1 MSLTRRQF
9 LRIAGGL
16 GIAAG
21 IPSAAEVGYATRIEP
36 RHVVMEERPIR
47 LPRLPTAFE
56 GFRIALFSDLHL
68 YPFTPLQV
76 VEDAVR
82 LANSFQPDLVILAG
96 DFVWLY
102 VDAAFDLVPVLS
114 RLNPARGTFAVLGN
128 HDHLKG
134 PEIVAKALA
143 EAGVQLLRN
152 RGMTIQLGRDSIYLA
167 GIDSVWT
174 GQPSPV
180 AAFKNY
186 RGNLASIVTVH
197 EPDFIR
203 YIAPR
208 FPVDLQLSG
217 HSHGGQVR
225 LPIVGALILPPW
237 GEIYDMGL
245 YQVGNAQ
252 LYTTRGIGTIGVN
265 ARFNCPPE
273 VTAITLY
280 AGSNSV
286 SRRSPAATGRF
297 KTV

>member
-1 MSLTRRQF
+1 MKVTRRQF
-9 LRIAGGL
+9 LQIAGGL
-16 GIAAG
+16 GIAVG
-21 IPSAAEVGYATRIEP
+21 IPSAAEVAYATRIEP
-36 RHVVMEERPIR
+36 RRVLIEERSIR

-68 YPFTPLQV
+68 YPFTSIQV
-76 VEDAVR
+76 VRDAVS
-82 LANSFQPDLVILAG
+82 LANSFRPDLVILAG

-102 VDAAFDLVPVLS
+102 VEAAFDLVPALS
-114 RLNPARGTFAVLGN
+114 QLNPAIGTFAVLGN
-128 HDHLKG
+128 HDHFKG

-152 RGMTIQLGRDSIYLA
+152 RGMTIQIGRDSIYLA
-167 GIDSVWT
+167 GIDSVT
-174 GQPSPV
+174 AGRPSPV
-180 AAFKNY
+180 AAFDNK
-186 RGNLASIVTVH
+186 RGNLTSIVTVH

-203 YIAPR
+203 DLAPH

-225 LPIVGALILPPW
+225 LPIVGALVLPPW

-245 YQVGNAQ
+245 YRVGNAQ

-273 VTAITLY
+273 VTAITLH
-280 AGSNSV
+280 A
-286 SRRSPAATGRF
+286 
-297 KTV
+297 